1 MERSVTIPIDRPVFW
16 RSMAVFFRNSITDAT
31 AFQMIEERLSSG
43 NDFDGYFNVYGM
55 DEELTVS
62 WTPAMSSAE
71 FREQVTDAL
80 RSIWQTT
87 RFWLVYQRSDNR
99 NDLGIN
105 EIRNAAIRLSG
116 SYLETAVVTLCLLGR
131 IENKNDLE
139 LIFLC
144 FREET
149 ERRNFRVRYEGKFVP
164 DAQQG

>member
-16 RSMAVFFRNSITDAT
+16 RPMAVFFRNSITEAT
-31 AFQMIEERLSSG
+31 AFEMIEERLSSG
-43 NDFDGYFNVYGM
+43 NDFDGYFNVYGT
-55 DEELTVS
+55 DDELTVS

-71 FREQVTDAL
+71 FKEQVTDAL
-80 RSIWQTT
+80 RSIWQTAH
-87 RFWLVYQRSDNR
+87 FWLVYQRSDSR

-131 IENKNDLE
+131 IDNKNDLE

-164 DAQQG
+164 DAPQG